1 MKAFSTSF
9 SYRLWDYL
17 IATLK
22 CFHYSYALFK
32 IFSVDLTNHKNITGK
47 LFLQSYYRHFL
58 REKIDFDS
66 ISCSAISR
74 ENDKLSPWPFLFTN
88 TAWSSR
94 FYRNIQ
100 NGVVSQWTRIT
111 RPFNE
116 VLSGLSFVGFRLPF
130 VFVHIKKLRHEWK
143 RVAKVTT
150 YETQFYFDL
159 LDVVLLPFTS
169 WRWRNF
175 VLGRFSLALRYEV
188 CYLLLFY

>member
-1 MKAFSTSF
+1 M
-9 SYRLWDYL
+9 
-17 IATLK
+17 
-22 CFHYSYALFK
+22 
-32 IFSVDLTNHKNITGK
+32 FSVDLTNHKNITGK

-150 YETQFYFDL
+150 TEDFGLRLTRLSFILIYLTSFYCRLRREDGVTLFLVVFLWHWGTKFVIYFYFTNHL
-159 LDVVLLPFTS
+159 IS
-169 WRWRNF
+169 EKN
-175 VLGRFSLALRYEV
+175 SKY
-188 CYLLLFY
+188 Y